1 MVTCPTLDPL
11 DPHRLSAQATLPECE
26 YDISFITFIRS
37 IGVLTRPLTQISRKS
52 GQARSK
58 SGQIAE
64 SRSTG
69 SADQQDG
76 GRWQEI
82 TSGVFEKGL

>member
-1 MVTCPTLDPL
+1 MVSCPILDPL
-11 DPHRLSAQATLPECE
+11 DPHRLSAQATLPERE

-37 IGVLTRPLTQISRKS
+37 IGVLTRPLTQI
-52 GQARSK
+52 
-58 SGQIAE
+58 AE

-76 GRWQEI
+76 GRW
-82 TSGVFEKGL
+82 